1 MEAYDDLYRRIDSM
15 IKYFELDEDYETCG
29 YLMDCKKEIMLEH
42 NFLPDGNTSN
52 PSD

>member
-1 MEAYDDLYRRIDSM
+1 MEAYDDLYNRIDSM

-42 NFLPDGNTSN
+42 KPLPTINM
-52 PSD
+52 SDSPD